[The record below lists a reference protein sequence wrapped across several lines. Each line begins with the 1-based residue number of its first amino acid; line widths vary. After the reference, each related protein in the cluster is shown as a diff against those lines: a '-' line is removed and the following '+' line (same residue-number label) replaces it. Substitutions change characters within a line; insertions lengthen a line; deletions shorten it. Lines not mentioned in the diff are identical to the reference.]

1 MISLACIRGVDLVG
15 EGYCMG
21 TSVEDSCD
29 FPGLY
34 SGCRFGR
41 RGLLY
46 GDISRGQ
53 L

>member
-1 MISLACIRGVDLVG
+1 MISPACIQGVDLVG

-34 SGCRFGR
+34 SGGRFGR

-46 GDISRGQ
+46 GGISSRQ